1 MISRNQLT
9 DYLRSHWIN
18 DVDTVAT
25 GIQSWL
31 DAINVPTKTVIT
43 HTTTPSTSRSE
54 AGRKAAATRTAA
66 RTWVSR
72 DGKSYVVFSRDDTN
86 GVRVP
91 RTFVRDRLGASPG
104 DNVLV
109 VGTKGISPSS
119 LTVRNDGSLYVGT
132 GVIGGFK
139 NLSFRF
145 RTDNGNLVIKA

>member
-9 DYLRSHWIN
+9 DYLRTHWIN
-18 DVDTVAT
+18 DVDSVAT
-25 GIQSWL
+25 GIQAWL
-31 DAINVPTKTVIT
+31 STINVPAKTVVT

-104 DNVLV
+104 DNVLI
-109 VGTKGISPSS
+109 VGTKGISSTS
-119 LTVRNDGSLYVGT
+119 LTVRRDGSLYVGSS
-132 GVIGGFK
+132 IINGFK

-145 RTDNGNLVIKA
+145 RTDNGKLVIKA